1 MKVTQLPYEKI
12 GFISKIILDYIDQ
25 KGSIQS
31 YFTNFPNLEGF
42 EKQIKEKEK
51 SFNQKNRIILS
62 QTIDSQYKGLNISE
76 KTKGNITLLKEPNTY
91 TVTTGHQLNL
101 FTGPLYF
108 LYKIFST
115 INLAEELAE
124 KFPDKNI
131 IPIFWMATEDH
142 DFEEINFFNFQNKKI
157 KWEHKDGGAV
167 GRFKTNGLEGVFEEF
182 STSLGSSKNADK
194 LKNLFSKGYLEN
206 ESLADATRYI
216 ANEMFKEYGLVIIDG
231 DNKDLKKLFIPNIK
245 DELEHQTSFNAVS
258 KTISSLEKNY
268 KIQVKPREINLF
280 YLGDSSRERILFENN
295 VYKIKNTNKT
305 FSKESILKE
314 VTENPLAFSPNVI
327 MRPLYQES
335 ILPNICYVGGGGE
348 LAYWLELKEY
358 FKKSE
363 VSFPVLLLRNAVQI
377 ISKKQQNKLNKLE
390 ISHEELFLNSHIL
403 LSKKVIENSKIELDF
418 KLKIAFLK
426 NQFIELRQIAE
437 KTDFSFTG
445 AVNAQE
451 RKQIKGLES
460 LQKKLLNAEK
470 KRQKNLVN
478 RVTELQN
485 QLVPNENLE
494 ERQRNFSEY
503 YLEYGGTFLTDL
515 KTALKPLD
523 LDFTILEI

>member
-1 MKVTQLPYEKI
+1 M
-12 GFISKIILDYIDQ
+12 
-25 KGSIQS
+25 
-31 YFTNFPNLEGF
+31 
-42 EKQIKEKEK
+42 
-51 SFNQKNRIILS
+51 
-62 QTIDSQYKGLNISE
+62 
-76 KTKGNITLLKEPNTY
+76 
-91 TVTTGHQLNL
+91 
-101 FTGPLYF
+101 
-108 LYKIFST
+108 
-115 INLAEELAE
+115 
-124 KFPDKNI
+124 
-131 IPIFWMATEDH
+131 
-142 DFEEINFFNFQNKKI
+142 
-157 KWEHKDGGAV
+157 
-167 GRFKTNGLEGVFEEF
+167 
-182 STSLGSSKNADK
+182 
-194 LKNLFSKGYLEN
+194 
-206 ESLADATRYI
+206 
-216 ANEMFKEYGLVIIDG
+216 
-231 DNKDLKKLFIPNIK
+231 
-245 DELEHQTSFNAVS
+245 
-258 KTISSLEKNY
+258 
-268 KIQVKPREINLF
+268 
-280 YLGDSSRERILFENN
+280 
-295 VYKIKNTNKT
+295 
-305 FSKESILKE
+305 
-314 VTENPLAFSPNVI
+314 TENPLAFSPNVI
-327 MRPLYQES
+327 MRPLYQET